1 MTEEFDLRWPMNP
14 PSDPRPLVTAKTT
27 AERQRLLRE
36 RRLALGQTR
45 LEVYAHP
52 EDHEPIKTL
61 AAKLQRK
68 RNRKE
73 PK

>member
-1 MTEEFDLRWPMNP
+1 
-14 PSDPRPLVTAKTT
+14 VTAKTT

-36 RRLALGQTR
+36 RRDTLGLA
-45 LEVYAHP
+45 EVRGIWAHP

-68 RNRKE
+68 RERTKAKE